1 MTRVMLTGGTG
12 FVGRQILKRL
22 LERGCR
28 VRMAVRKAASVPDEV
43 EQMVVG
49 DLFTAGKSTL
59 QDLCADIDVVCHAA
73 WYAVPGKYL
82 TADENMDCLSGS
94 LSLGQAAIAAGVPRF
109 VGVGTCF
116 EYDLNGG
123 YLRTDTTLAPATL
136 YGACKASAYM
146 VLSELMEREERSFA
160 WCRLF
165 YLYGEGED
173 ARRLVPYIRSRL
185 ASGEPAELTTGRQ
198 IRDYLD
204 VEDAGRMIA
213 DAALAPAEGALN
225 ICSGLPVTVAD
236 MAMRLAEEFGR
247 RDLIRLGAKQDAPGD
262 PPCVFGEPSV
272 VSWSKETRNE
282 R

>member
-1 MTRVMLTGGTG
+1 MTGVLLTGGTG

-22 LERGCR
+22 LARGCR
-28 VRMAVRKAASVPDEV
+28 VRMTVRNPVSVPDEV
-43 EQMVVG
+43 EQVVVG
-49 DLFTAGKSTL
+49 DLFAAERFKL

-82 TADENMDCLSGS
+82 TAEENVDCLSGS
-94 LSLGQAAIAAGVPRF
+94 LALGQAAIAAGVRRF

-136 YGACKASAYM
+136 YGACKASVYM
-146 VLSELMEREERSFA
+146 ALSKLMEREGRSFA

-185 ASGEPAELTTGRQ
+185 AAGEPAELTSGTQ

-213 DAALAPAEGALN
+213 DAALGPAEGALN
-225 ICSGLPVTVAD
+225 ICSGRPVAVAD
-236 MAMRLAEEFGR
+236 IARRIADEFGR
-247 RDLIRLGAKQDAPGD
+247 EDLIRLGARRDSPGD

-272 VSWSKETRNE
+272 ALSG
-282 R
+282 